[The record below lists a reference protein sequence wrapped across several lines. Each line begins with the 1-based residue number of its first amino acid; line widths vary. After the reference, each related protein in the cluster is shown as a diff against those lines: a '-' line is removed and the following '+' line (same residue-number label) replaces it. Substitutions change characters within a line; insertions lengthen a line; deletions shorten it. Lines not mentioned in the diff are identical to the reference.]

1 MDSYPRGFS
10 GIGGCMRQPP
20 SGFKPRSFDERICDL
35 DHLQFT
41 HKKRAK
47 RGFYYWSE
55 KNPDQI
61 LHEFH
66 LSDFAK
72 CRAFKQLKVRL

>member
-1 MDSYPRGFS
+1 
-10 GIGGCMRQPP
+10 MRQPP
-20 SGFKPRSFDERICDL
+20 SGFKARSFDERICDL

>member
-1 MDSYPRGFS
+1 
-10 GIGGCMRQPP
+10 MRKPP
-20 SGFKPRSFDERICDL
+20 NGFKARSFDEVICDL
-35 DHLQFT
+35 DHLQYT

-66 LSDFAK
+66 LSDYA
-72 CRAFKQLKVRL
+72 RSISFKQLKVKL

>member
-1 MDSYPRGFS
+1 
-10 GIGGCMRQPP
+10 MRKPP

-55 KNPDQI
+55 KSPDQI

-66 LSDFAK
+66 LSDYAK
-72 CRAFKQLKVRL
+72 CRLFKQLKVRL